1 MSRKDT
7 EQSTNH
13 GKLVNQPHEV
23 IQWWYI
29 MVPRLQETTF
39 FSAIWATYWEF
50 GGSSRPSMEI
60 LKRHNMWSIHTMG
73 NQLGNNMWNM
83 QSAKMFCW
91 FLPSQRFFLGS
102 WGFPWIVIIKCELK
116 PPSAPADCTPVVPA
130 QRRSAWHE
138 SSVGCW
144 TKARADWVPGGRF
157 FFIGDFSMGDK
168 DRYCM
173 IQGIRLLPTISRG
186 IAILGD
192 SIFQDFMRVW

>member
-29 MVPRLQETTF
+29 MVPRRKETTF

-83 QSAKMFCW
+83 QSAKMFLLFFAFPKIFFW
-91 FLPSQRFFLGS
+91 FMRISMDCDHQMRIKTAISTRCLCPSSSRPVAFSMARIERGLLNKGTRGLG
-102 WGFPWIVIIKCELK
+102 
-116 PPSAPADCTPVVPA
+116 
-130 QRRSAWHE
+130 
-138 SSVGCW
+138 
-144 TKARADWVPGGRF
+144 GGRCF
-157 FFIGDFSMGDK
+157 
-168 DRYCM
+168 
-173 IQGIRLLPTISRG
+173 
-186 IAILGD
+186 
-192 SIFQDFMRVW
+192 